1 MSAYVVDGVRQEHVK
16 PILDMA
22 VSRFNAFSRMAREVE
37 EDPQQ
42 AREPQGDRPRGL
54 LMKSRRLS
62 EDTAYALLRKSVT
75 NQNRT
80 ISDIERS
87 KGIRDRSLPDANGT
101 RYAAGHAMARQA

>member
-1 MSAYVVDGVRQEHVK
+1 VSAYVVDGVRQEHVK

-62 EDTAYALLRKSVT
+62 ADTAYALLRKSVMKEPHD
-75 NQNRT
+75 QR
-80 ISDIERS
+80 
-87 KGIRDRSLPDANGT
+87 
-101 RYAAGHAMARQA
+101 H